1 MYIDID
7 YFIINEKKLIIILI
21 KRDPLQLL
29 KKHIVVTCNYVVHKY
44 GVQKLQL
51 WKNIYDTC
59 LALLTIKGNFL
70 FDKNSF
76 CFDDRQKLLTLY
88 WNTSIYFCGLFSS
101 ERKNPS
107 GIWEKRLFSCS
118 WGYLL
123 ALDSYV
129 WNSDYYSSFVWRL
142 ILSLLCLKQFR

>member
-51 WKNIYDTC
+51 WKNVYDAC
-59 LALLTIKGNFL
+59 LALLTIEGNFL
-70 FDKNSF
+70 LDKNSF

-101 ERKNPS
+101 ERKTLLEY
-107 GIWEKRLFSCS
+107 EKKDYFLAPGDTCLLLIAMCEIQIITVLLF
-118 WGYLL
+118 GGL
-123 ALDSYV
+123 SYHF
-129 WNSDYYSSFVWRL
+129 FV
-142 ILSLLCLKQFR
+142 